1 MRRGRDIVPR
11 GRGDQDANRWEIL
24 PSLPCV
30 RHLDEAQA
38 GGWGGDKG
46 GAALRARGEHFLS
59 LTLRRR
65 GRRFDAR
72 A

>member
-1 MRRGRDIVPR
+1 MAVTLCQGAEGTRMQIFGRFSHRCHACATWMRPR
-11 GRGDQDANRWEIL
+11 
-24 PSLPCV
+24 P
-30 RHLDEAQA
+30 
-38 GGWGGDKG
+38 GGGGGDKG

>member
-1 MRRGRDIVPR
+1 MAVTLCRRAEGTRMQIVGRFSHRCHACATWTRPR
-11 GRGDQDANRWEIL
+11 
-24 PSLPCV
+24 P
-30 RHLDEAQA
+30 
-38 GGWGGDKG
+38 GDKG